1 MPRNI
6 SPGYLLAGLRL
17 RFMVV
22 EPRPPGPV
30 AADGEAAEDEED
42 EDVLDL
48 VGPRAHHETGLADQE
63 TQPDTDVNIPASSH
77 RHELCPPSLPPSLS
91 PLFPQ
96 TVLAGVAQHVDVAD
110 HPEAGQRDP
119 DTALNR
125 QLEIILEEGE
135 KMFL

>member
-1 MPRNI
+1 
-6 SPGYLLAGLRL
+6 
-17 RFMVV
+17 MVV

-77 RHELCPPSLPPSLS
+77 RHELCPPSLPLTSVPSDCTRWCGTARRCGRS
-91 PLFPQ
+91 PRGW
-96 TVLAGVAQHVDVAD
+96 TERSRYR
-110 HPEAGQRDP
+110 PE
-119 DTALNR
+119 
-125 QLEIILEEGE
+125 
-135 KMFL
+135 

>member
-1 MPRNI
+1 
-6 SPGYLLAGLRL
+6 
-17 RFMVV
+17 MVV

-77 RHELCPPSLPPSLS
+77 RHELCS
-91 PLFPQ
+91 PDLLKVKSIFKKKSYEMDIEIPANC
-96 TVLAGVAQHVDVAD
+96 LEGY
-110 HPEAGQRDP
+110 DP
-119 DTALNR
+119 KSFDRMGFTYRINR
-125 QLEIILEEGE
+125 QGGDPQHFALSSEYLAVE
-135 KMFL
+135 KESKRWSTVNL